1 MDFNGLLKTFR
12 RQNIPL
18 NIVENCKK
26 KSVCYVAQQAKSR
39 IFLQIRMS
47 TDIEKLS
54 KAKPLMET
62 SFV

>member
-1 MDFNGLLKTFR
+1 MEFNGLLKTFR
-12 RQNIPL
+12 RENIAL

-26 KSVCYVAQQAKSR
+26 NCFNVAQKAKSR
-39 IFLQIRMS
+39 IVLQIRMS